1 MTQNGDTKM
10 KEFEMKD
17 VGNYYGGL
25 NVKEVDGKYFW
36 AIENYDGTD
45 FEEIPKALYDE
56 LLKHY
61 EAS

>member
-1 MTQNGDTKM
+1 M

-25 NVKEVDGKYFW
+25 IVKEVDGKYFW
-36 AIENYDGTD
+36 AIENYDGD
-45 FEEIPKALYDE
+45 YFEEIPKALFDE

>member
-1 MTQNGDTKM
+1 M

-25 NVKEVDGKYFW
+25 NVREVDGKYFW

-45 FEEIPKALYDE
+45 FEEIPKTLYDE